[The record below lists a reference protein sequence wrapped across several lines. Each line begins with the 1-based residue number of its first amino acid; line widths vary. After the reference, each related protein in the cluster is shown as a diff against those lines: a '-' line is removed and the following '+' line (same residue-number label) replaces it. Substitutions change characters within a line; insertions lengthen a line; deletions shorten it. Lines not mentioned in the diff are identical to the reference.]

1 MVLQSYLYLIM
12 ISKLPGNEVDNLLD
26 QSISMTVNKDN
37 KIRPRNKCDGETKG
51 CKLRDKQHVICPS
64 AQLATHRRKPE
75 KFPRPTVGVDET
87 REGWDTFE
95 LNWVQYKEHAELEA
109 DEVSR
114 QLVACCSKELQ
125 SVLSRN
131 LGRQQFK
138 TAEAVLLK
146 RMEQLAVE
154 FQNPAVY
161 VQEFLDIKQTPD
173 EGIRH
178 FLSRLKG
185 VAEHCEFSVD
195 SVCVCKKK
203 VSYSDSLIKFKLVS
217 GLLDREIKVDILGAD
232 DKLLEETVKAIEAKE
247 SNEKE

>member
-1 MVLQSYLYLIM
+1 MKCLASGCLFDTDAEIDDKSPQGEKLQLMSFHLQLEHA
-12 ISKLPGNEVDNLLD
+12 PVPA
-26 QSISMTVNKDN
+26 Q
-37 KIRPRNKCDGETKG
+37 PAPA
-51 CKLRDKQHVICPS
+51 PS
-64 AQLATHRRKPE
+64 AQPATRRRKSE

-95 LNWVQYKEHAELEA
+95 LNWVQYKEHSELEA

-131 LGRQQFK
+131 LGRQQFN
-138 TAEAVLLK
+138 TEEAVLLK
-146 RMEQLAVE
+146 HMEQLAVE

-185 VAEHCEFSVD
+185 VALH
-195 SVCVCKKK
+195 
-203 VSYSDSLIKFKLVS
+203 
-217 GLLDREIKVDILGAD
+217 
-232 DKLLEETVKAIEAKE
+232 
-247 SNEKE
+247 